1 MGKSIALC
9 LLLLALSHAARNPSR
24 RKKTQS
30 TSNLL
35 LQEEAKGPMCSLDI
49 AFLLDSSEKATP
61 LLFEKQRAFVR
72 IFAQSVVQMQTAGW
86 RLRVRLAALQYSTS
100 VTVEQGFGDWRDL
113 GTFHARVGRMGYM
126 GRGSSSAHALRN
138 ATELF
143 ARAAESSG
151 LRVAL
156 LMSTDGNDD
165 PHSPSAVAAAT
176 EAKRAGVRVFAVGLS
191 ELARDPANAAKL
203 RAIASAPADD
213 HVLSLTDNDLPD
225 RLLLE
230 MIETE
235 GAANLNAAALDLHTA
250 DLSLSLSLSLWF
262 GAAVVDLPDCTQK
275 NNMARDGC
283 PLPNTCSCEKGTRG
297 SPGNQGKKG
306 DEGKRGLPGSKGA
319 MGEHGLN
326 GLQGSEGIQGHPG
339 GRGDKGQRG
348 ERGAP
353 GEKGAKGPD
362 GPAGPQGARGEQ
374 GPTGPAGD
382 QGPPGRE
389 GAKGERGP
397 TWTGY
402 LGTGD
407 RDPEWGGGV
416 LGAGLGALTDAL
428 MNPLHIDCLLIHCSK
443 CRQSM
448 GAGVLCFLSHKA
460 PVLIGWVPV
469 FQGDKGNLGRT
480 GPSGPVGV
488 GELGLPGLPGTPGMQ
503 GIQGIPGEG
512 LPGPKGDRGLE
523 GPVGQRGL
531 PGVGVKGDKG
541 NAGGKGL
548 PGAIGLPGSGI
559 QGEKGVQGPVGPPGS
574 RGAPGVGLIGPK
586 GNHGIPG
593 EPGMPGMRGQ
603 GALGIKGEPGLNGT
617 AGFPGIPGEDGA
629 VGQKGETGLPGPRGP
644 EGEPGKG
651 EPGEK
656 GDRGDRG
663 HRGLP
668 GSVGPVGPA
677 GAKGEP
683 GILGL
688 TGLPGP
694 TGRSLAGTKGD
705 PGPIGPSGPVGEAGI
720 GVTGPKGDK
729 GLPGPVG
736 PAGLKGKGSTGP
748 LGLPG
753 LPGPAGETGLEG
765 KGLLGPKGNQGV
777 PGVPGTSGPPG
788 VGLIGPSGLAGQ
800 PGMTGPQGLA
810 GDGIQGPKGALGF
823 QGMAGPR
830 GAPGEGR
837 LGSKGNRGPNG
848 ERGRKGEGGEMG
860 NPGSAGAVGQAGQKG
875 DPGLTK
881 EEVIEIIREVCGCG
895 IRCRERPLELV
906 FVIDSSE
913 SVGPE
918 NFDLVKDFVNALV
931 DRVPVSREATRVGVV
946 LYSHVATVTVGL
958 QQPFDADAVKAAVR
972 GMPYVGEGTF
982 TGSAL
987 QRAARVLQA
996 GRPGVRK
1003 VAVVITDGQTDR
1015 RDAVDLEGAARDAH
1029 AGGVEVFVV
1038 GVVSRRDPHYAD
1050 FVAEMNAVATDPD
1063 HEHVYMIDD
1072 FRTLPTLEGKLL
1084 SQICEY
1090 VHDTILNAIASSFRS
1105 SGLGRGLPLLPGRGD
1120 TPTFT
1125 RTATSGEDSPNTLT
1139 ERSSPSRDVLG
1150 PPVPSAV
1157 SVLDP
1162 QTATNWQYV
1171 PDATQAPP
1179 TRVKP
1184 GEGCEQDLDPG
1195 PCRNYA
1201 VKWYYDSLANS
1212 CAQFWFG
1219 GCKGN
1224 RNRFETES
1232 NCIEACVRK

>member
-1 MGKSIALC
+1 MGKSVALC

-100 VTVEQGFGDWRDL
+100 VAVEQGFGDWRDL
-113 GTFHARVGRMGYM
+113 GAFHARVGRMGYM

-230 MIETE
+230 M
-235 GAANLNAAALDLHTA
+235 N
-250 DLSLSLSLSLWF
+250 
-262 GAAVVDLPDCTQK
+262 K
-275 NNMARDGC
+275 MARDGC

-326 GLQGSEGIQGHPG
+326 GLQGSEGIQGQPG

-397 TWTGY
+397 T
-402 LGTGD
+402 
-407 RDPEWGGGV
+407 
-416 LGAGLGALTDAL
+416 GLSGLPG
-428 MNPLHIDCLLIHCSK
+428 NP
-443 CRQSM
+443 
-448 GAGVLCFLSHKA
+448 G
-460 PVLIGWVPV
+460 IGHPGPK
-469 FQGDKGNLGRT
+469 GDKGNLGRT

-523 GPVGQRGL
+523 GPMGQRGL

-603 GALGIKGEPGLNGT
+603 GAPGIKGEPGLNGT

-668 GSVGPVGPA
+668 GAVGPVGPA

-694 TGRSLAGTKGD
+694 AGRSLAGTKGD

-720 GVTGPKGDK
+720 GTTGPKGDK

-736 PAGLKGKGSTGP
+736 PAGIKGKGSTGP

-765 KGLLGPKGNQGV
+765 KGLLGPKGNQGI

-860 NPGSAGAVGQAGQKG
+860 NPGSAGDVGQAGQKG

-1038 GVVSRRDPHYAD
+1038 GVVSRRDPHYAE

-1090 VHDTILNAIASSFRS
+1090 VHDTILNAIAGSFRS

-1125 RTATSGEDSPNTLT
+1125 RTAPSGEDSPNTLT

-1171 PDATQAPP
+1171 PDATHAPP

>member
-1 MGKSIALC
+1 MPDSIARSHQRQLPLTEIGVWALGKERERERGIMGKSVALC

-86 RLRVRLAALQYSTS
+86 RLRVRLAAL
-100 VTVEQGFGDWRDL
+100 
-113 GTFHARVGRMGYM
+113 H
-126 GRGSSSAHALRN
+126 SAHALRN

-165 PHSPSAVAAAT
+165 PHSPSAVARRLRPSAP
-176 EAKRAGVRVFAVGLS
+176 GVRVFAVGLS

-203 RAIASAPADD
+203 RAIASAPADA

-230 MIETE
+230 M
-235 GAANLNAAALDLHTA
+235 N
-250 DLSLSLSLSLWF
+250 
-262 GAAVVDLPDCTQK
+262 K
-275 NNMARDGC
+275 MARDGC

-326 GLQGSEGIQGHPG
+326 GLQGNEGIQGHPG

-397 TWTGY
+397 T
-402 LGTGD
+402 
-407 RDPEWGGGV
+407 
-416 LGAGLGALTDAL
+416 GLSGLPG
-428 MNPLHIDCLLIHCSK
+428 NP
-443 CRQSM
+443 
-448 GAGVLCFLSHKA
+448 G
-460 PVLIGWVPV
+460 IGHPGPK
-469 FQGDKGNLGRT
+469 GDKGNLGRT

-503 GIQGIPGEG
+503 GIQGTPGEG

-523 GPVGQRGL
+523 GPMGQRGL

-603 GALGIKGEPGLNGT
+603 GAPGIKGEPGLNGT

-668 GSVGPVGPA
+668 GAVGPVGPA

-694 TGRSLAGTKGD
+694 AGRSLAGTKGD
-705 PGPIGPSGPVGEAGI
+705 PGPIGPSGPVGEAGF
-720 GVTGPKGDK
+720 GTTGPKGDK

-736 PAGLKGKGSTGP
+736 PAGIKGKGSTGP

-765 KGLLGPKGNQGV
+765 KGLLGPKGNQGI

-881 EEVIEIIREVCGCG
+881 EEVIEIIREVCA
-895 IRCRERPLELV
+895 RRAW
-906 FVIDSSE
+906 
-913 SVGPE
+913 GPE

-987 QRAARVLQA
+987 QRAARCC
-996 GRPGVRK
+996 RPGGP
-1003 VAVVITDGQTDR
+1003 ACG
-1015 RDAVDLEGAARDAH
+1015 
-1029 AGGVEVFVV
+1029 
-1038 GVVSRRDPHYAD
+1038 SRRDPHYAE

-1090 VHDTILNAIASSFRS
+1090 VHDTILNAIAGSFRS

-1125 RTATSGEDSPNTLT
+1125 RTAPSGEDSPNTLT
-1139 ERSSPSRDVLG
+1139 ERSSPSRGVLG

-1171 PDATQAPP
+1171 PDATHAPP

-1184 GEGCEQDLDPG
+1184 GEGCQQDLDPG